1 MNSPVQIELGRNG
14 RTSETGLES
23 IRTALHGNALALEYI
38 GPFLQYSNSVLNA
51 AERRC
56 RTPRDQAKAEVSY
69 GKAVFLFTR
78 MR

>member
-1 MNSPVQIELGRNG
+1 MTSPVQIELGRNG
-14 RTSETGLES
+14 RTSQTGLES
-23 IRTALHGNALALEYI
+23 IRAALHGNTLALDHI

-69 GKAVFLFTR
+69 GKTVFLFTR
-78 MR
+78 LK